1 MRNSVRML
9 VAIVLTIPVQLL
21 LYLTMNNV
29 SNFRIDRSIDSV
41 ETIFYLLIYGI
52 IFSVIYWVIKAFI
65 DEFNADFNIDEF
77 KTMLDK
83 NEELFEDIY
92 HQEDLDEFI

>member
-1 MRNSVRML
+1 MRNSIRIL

-21 LYLTMNNV
+21 LYLTMSNV
-29 SNFRIDRSIDSV
+29 SNIRNEFSV
-41 ETIFYLLIYGI
+41 ETVFYLLIFGI

-65 DEFNADFNIDEF
+65 DEFNADFNIDDF
-77 KTMLDK
+77 KNLLDK
-83 NEELFEDIY
+83 NQELFEDIY